1 MIGPE
6 MDLRGVAEGCLI
18 DLSAAS
24 SKSSLDVGKY
34 SVFFLISGE
43 TEIVHLDLELL
54 KVIVQFSKK
63 REAFSNIAE
72 SL

>member
-1 MIGPE
+1 

-24 SKSSLDVGKY
+24 SKSSLDVGEY
-34 SVFFLISGE
+34 SVLFFIAGK

-54 KVIVQFSKK
+54 KVIVQFAKK
-63 REAFSNIAE
+63 REAFPNIAE